1 MELSFKRKTKLF
13 RSRMDAKVKHAR
25 ESSRK
30 ACIQEKYQSVYVA
43 SLSLSSKQTTCY
55 KQGLL
60 GKRAMR
66 ACALR
71 VANGL
76 NEKFVRVL
84 TVS

>member
-30 ACIQEKYQSVYVA
+30 ACIQEKYQSVNVA
-43 SLSLSSKQTTCY
+43 SLSLSIKQTTCY

-60 GKRAMR
+60 RKCATR
-66 ACALR
+66 ACAQR